1 MQVIKI
7 TAVEHEGNPDFF
19 TAIVIQTSPKQTVDY
34 GHFGSTKYTWQSHGI
49 GVNCIYITPRDH
61 TIHEYHIHDPV
72 FWKYFKRIIE
82 DDDLIK
88 EWFDDDDPDTD
99 EKLIKFD
106 FEAYTKM
113 ENPRAEQK
121 S

>member
-19 TAIVIQTSPKQTVDY
+19 TAIVVQTSEKQTVDY
-34 GHFGSTKYTWQSHGI
+34 GHFGSTKYTWQSNGP
-49 GVNCIYITPRDH
+49 GVNCIHITPHDH
-61 TIHEYHIHDPV
+61 SIHEYDIHDPN
-72 FWKYFKRIIE
+72 FWKYFKRISE
-82 DDDLIK
+82 DNDLIK
-88 EWFDDDDPDTD
+88 EWFDVPDTD

-121 S
+121 SK

>member
-19 TAIVIQTSPKQTVDY
+19 TAIVIQTSEKQTVDY
-34 GHFGSTKYTWQSHGI
+34 GYFGSTKYTWQSHGI

-82 DDDLIK
+82 DNNLIK
-88 EWFDDDDPDTD
+88 EWFDDDDPDKD
-99 EKLIKFD
+99 EELIKFD

>member
-19 TAIVIQTSPKQTVDY
+19 TAIVIQTSEDQTVDY
-34 GHFGSTKYTWQSHGI
+34 GYFGSTKYTWQSNGA
-49 GVNCIYITPRDH
+49 GVNCIHITPHDH
-61 TIHEYHIHDPV
+61 SIYEYHTHDPN
-72 FWKYFKRIIE
+72 FWKYFKRISE
-82 DDDLIK
+82 DNDLIK
-88 EWFDDDDPDTD
+88 EWFDVPDTE
-99 EKLIKFD
+99 EKFIKFD